1 MALSAILGDRQEMP
15 EGLRE
20 RRKEEIRQ
28 DLSKAA
34 IRLFLEQGFEATTI
48 DEIVAPL
55 GVSRRTFFRHFPTK
69 EDLVFVWY
77 EDLTEGLVAECAAR
91 PASETAY
98 QAVCAAL
105 RSLLRLYDSDPL
117 WSKQMMRL
125 AGETPGL
132 IGKSHEK
139 RVMWEKALAAVVV
152 DRLQEGPMRDHYAR
166 IIAGTAVNTF
176 AMAAEVW
183 FAEGA
188 NGNLRATVD
197 ALLACAGAADAAV

>member
-1 MALSAILGDRQEMP
+1 LP

-28 DLSKAA
+28 VLSQAA
-34 IRLFLEQGFEATTI
+34 IRLFLEQGFDATTI

-55 GVSRRTFFRHFPTK
+55 GVSRRTFFRHFATK

-77 EDLTEGLVAECAAR
+77 EDLTKGLVAECAAR

-98 QAVCAAL
+98 QAVCGAL
-105 RSLLRLYDSDPL
+105 RSLLHLYDDNPL
-117 WSKQMMRL
+117 WSKQMMKL
-125 AGETPGL
+125 ASETPAL
-132 IGKSHEK
+132 IGKSLEK
-139 RVMWEKALAAVVV
+139 RAMWERALAAVVV

-166 IIAGTAVNTF
+166 IIAGAAVNAF
-176 AMAAEVW
+176 AIAAEAW

-197 ALLACAGAADAAV
+197 ALLACAGAANAAV

>member
-1 MALSAILGDRQEMP
+1 MP

-20 RRKEEIRQ
+20 RRRQEIRQ
-28 DLSKAA
+28 ILSQAA

-55 GVSRRTFFRHFPTK
+55 GVSRRTFFRHFATK

-77 EDLTEGLVAECAAR
+77 EDLTKGLVAECAAR

-98 QAVCAAL
+98 QAVCGAL
-105 RSLLRLYDSDPL
+105 RSLLSLYDADPL
-117 WSKQMMRL
+117 WSKQMMKL
-125 AGETPGL
+125 ASETPAL
-132 IGKSHEK
+132 IGKSLEK
-139 RVMWEKALAAVVV
+139 RVMWERALAGAVV

-166 IIAGTAVNTF
+166 IIASAAVNAF
-176 AMAAEVW
+176 AIAAEAW

-197 ALLACAGAADAAV
+197 ALLACAGAANAAV

>member
-1 MALSAILGDRQEMP
+1 MP

-28 DLSKAA
+28 ELSKAA
-34 IRLFLEQGFEATTI
+34 IQLFLEKGFEATTV

-98 QAVCAAL
+98 QAVCGAL
-105 RSLLRLYDSDPL
+105 RSLLRLYDADPL
-117 WSKQMMRL
+117 WSKRMMKL
-125 AGETPGL
+125 TGETPGL
-132 IGKSHEK
+132 IGKSLEK
-139 RVMWEKALAAVVV
+139 RAMWEKALAAAVV

-166 IIAGTAVNTF
+166 IIAGAAVNAF
-176 AMAAEVW
+176 AAAAEAW

-188 NGNLRATVD
+188 TGGLRAIVD
-197 ALLACAGAADAAV
+197 ASLACAGAVGAVV

>member
-1 MALSAILGDRQEMP
+1 MP

-34 IRLFLEQGFEATTI
+34 IRLFLEQGVEATTI

-77 EDLTEGLVAECAAR
+77 EDLTEGLVAECVER

-105 RSLLRLYDSDPL
+105 RSMLHPMAVPFTAQRRPSGP
-117 WSKQMMRL
+117 
-125 AGETPGL
+125 AG
-132 IGKSHEK
+132 
-139 RVMWEKALAAVVV
+139 
-152 DRLQEGPMRDHYAR
+152 
-166 IIAGTAVNTF
+166 
-176 AMAAEVW
+176 
-183 FAEGA
+183 
-188 NGNLRATVD
+188 
-197 ALLACAGAADAAV
+197 